1 MMVGVAGGVG
11 LAGWSMGGDPPVDVD
26 FFSRNGFVRLPPPV
40 LSPSELAHF
49 VELFDR
55 DRAAGGQHWVEY
67 YDYQTRCAH
76 HRIAGPALPRW
87 LGG

>member
-1 MMVGVAGGVG
+1 MASV
-11 LAGWSMGGDPPVDVD
+11 PPVDVD

-40 LSPSELAHF
+40 LSPSELAPF

-55 DRAAGGQHWVEY
+55 DRTAGGQHWVEY

-76 HRIAGPALPRW
+76 SRRWARALPRW
-87 LGG
+87 LVGG